1 MVASPDTRSGYLSMT
16 DHDSTRRTALK
27 LLGVGAVATAGS
39 GLVAAT
45 HHDDEKPDH
54 DDAEKETESVDDHLE
69 KADVHGLYVARL
81 MPQEGVETDASG
93 LAVFQ
98 HRDDELTFAL
108 TLANIEN
115 TFMSHV
121 HEDEPL
127 GPVAVWLHDF
137 ETQDEELVEGTFT
150 GLLDAGTI
158 TDDVIQAGRVPEAES
173 QTVQQLVEKIEAGET
188 YVNVHTEEYPGGELA
203 GQIQPFDVRQLHDLQ
218 L

>member
-1 MVASPDTRSGYLSMT
+1 MT
-16 DHDSTRRTALK
+16 DTDSTRRTALK

-54 DDAEKETESVDDHLE
+54 DDAEKKTESVDDHLE

-81 MPQEGVETDASG
+81 LPQEGVETDASG

-137 ETQDEELVEGTFT
+137 ETQDEELVEGPFT

-203 GQIQPFDVRQLHDLQ
+203 GQIEPFDVRQLHDLR